1 MFVKCLTTNQTTL
14 ALCENMAEESVR
26 VANNG
31 VPKALESFAKAEG
44 KWNKLNE
51 NLKQ

>member
-1 MFVKCLTTNQTTL
+1 MFNNQPNYTC
-14 ALCENMAEESVR
+14 AMREHGVR